1 MNRIL
6 KRIGITLIV
15 GVLGTYLLLTTVFN
29 EALHIRSAYPS
40 AQVGVYHANSP
51 DISVW
56 DFFRLF
62 VPGDYIGPSEW
73 GAVTITDHE
82 TTVDIQDLLRYRTQY
97 IILKDCDVSNIE
109 PLISPEYSRPVFL
122 IRDCSF
128 IELSPEASSEL
139 EKRKHNDE
147 ATGSTDYWFGVV

>member
-1 MNRIL
+1 MKRIL
-6 KRIGITLIV
+6 KRILITLIV

-40 AQVGVYHANSP
+40 ARVSVYHANSP

-56 DFFRLF
+56 DFFRLI

-73 GAVTITDHE
+73 GAVTITAHE
-82 TTVDIQDLLRYRTQY
+82 STVDIRDLLRYRTQY
-97 IILKDCDVSNIE
+97 IILKDCEVSNIE
-109 PLISPEYSRPVFL
+109 PLISPEYNRPVFL
-122 IRDCSF
+122 IRNCRF

-139 EKRKHNDE
+139 QNRKHTDE